1 MAKMSVAFFA
11 LKLGLACACII
22 PLYLRIQCFANESM
36 WDEVS
41 TAIRYGGKML
51 CYRIFFYN

>member
-1 MAKMSVAFFA
+1 MSVAFFA

-41 TAIRYGGKML
+41 TAIRYGGKVL